1 MVRYGGKD
9 VRNSDMIA
17 VAKITPKGQTT
28 VPREVRAA
36 LSVRP
41 GDSIVWDVH
50 EDGRVAVRCA
60 HPLDIELLRGLE
72 STLGEWSSPEDDEA
86 YRDL

>member
-9 VRNSDMIA
+9 VRSSDMIA
-17 VAKITPKGQTT
+17 VAKITSKGQTT
-28 VPREVRAA
+28 VSREVRTA

-50 EDGRVAVRCA
+50 EDGRVAVRRA
-60 HPLDIELLRGLE
+60 HPLDIEPLRGLE
-72 STLGEWSSPEDDEA
+72 STLSEWSSPEDDEA